1 MRFLLLADDSA
12 DPAHVAADMLSQAEH
27 DELAAALCVTT
38 STAVALNIQQAVER
52 QLLSTKRRAISLRA
66 LQKYGAIIVARGKT
80 EMIELA
86 NAIAPE
92 HIELL
97 VRQPEK
103 MARQIRNAGAM
114 FIGPYSAP
122 PLGDYLAGPNHVLP
136 TGGSARFFSPLGTYD
151 FLKRTTII
159 HAERR
164 GLKALAAKIT
174 HLARL
179 EGLDDHARSVEVRFE
194 KSCVAVG
201 FGFHVRCIALM
212 RRVKWEIIMG
222 RTAKVARKTKET
234 DITIDLDVDGS
245 GQASIETGMPFFNH
259 MLDAFSRHGFF
270 NIAVRATGDLE
281 VDYHHTV
288 EDVGLTLG
296 QAFKEA
302 LGDKAGIRR
311 FGEASCPLDETLAK
325 VVVDLSGR
333 PYLLYNVKIRP
344 GRVGD
349 FDTDLPHEFFAAF
362 ANQLGMN
369 LHIDVPRGENPHHII
384 EACFKAFAR
393 AMDFATQVD
402 PRVQGVLSTKGSL

>member
-1 MRFLLLADDSA
+1 
-12 DPAHVAADMLSQAEH
+12 
-27 DELAAALCVTT
+27 
-38 STAVALNIQQAVER
+38 
-52 QLLSTKRRAISLRA
+52 
-66 LQKYGAIIVARGKT
+66 
-80 EMIELA
+80 
-86 NAIAPE
+86 
-92 HIELL
+92 
-97 VRQPEK
+97 
-103 MARQIRNAGAM
+103 
-114 FIGPYSAP
+114 
-122 PLGDYLAGPNHVLP
+122 
-136 TGGSARFFSPLGTYD
+136 
-151 FLKRTTII
+151 
-159 HAERR
+159 
-164 GLKALAAKIT
+164 
-174 HLARL
+174 
-179 EGLDDHARSVEVRFE
+179 
-194 KSCVAVG
+194 
-201 FGFHVRCIALM
+201 
-212 RRVKWEIIMG
+212 MG
-222 RTAKVARKTKET
+222 RTANVARKTKET

-333 PYLLYNVKIRP
+333 PYLLYNVLIRP

-393 AMDFATQVD
+393 AMDFATQID
-402 PRVQGVLSTKGSL
+402 PRVHGVLSTKGSL